1 MINSRILVQT
11 VTVILVTASAISL
24 SACVAPGVTSQA
36 QHNADVIDYCVK
48 RGTHMECHEMSTAAY
63 AAELELHYERL
74 EMREDDFD

>member
-24 SACVAPGVTSQA
+24 SACVAPGVTPQA
-36 QHNADVIDYCVK
+36 QQNLDVIDYCVK
-48 RGTHMECHEMSTAAY
+48 RGTHMECHKMSTAAY
-63 AAELELHYERL
+63 ADELELRNERL